1 MAQAR
6 ATRERILVAAEELL
20 RRHGPAKTMVTDVAR
35 ALSMSHANVYRH
47 FASKAELQDAVAE
60 RWLEQV
66 SKPLATIVARPG
78 SAAERLSDWLLALA
92 AAKRQ
97 KVRQDPELFATYHAI
112 AQEARGV
119 VADHV
124 ATLRRQVAAIIRSGV
139 ASGEFAVTDPEA
151 AAGAVLDAT
160 IRFHHPQQVR
170 EAAGRDLE
178 PELKR
183 VVALLLAGLRAGVL

>member
-66 SKPLATIVARPG
+66 SKPLAAIVARPG